1 MKLTCKEA
9 SRLVSQGLDRRLG
22 WYDRLR
28 LSLHLKICDACV
40 NFKNQMAFLRKAMA
54 RLVDLSS
61 KP

>member
-1 MKLTCKEA
+1 
-9 SRLVSQGLDRRLG
+9 VSQGLDRQLG

-28 LSLHLKICDACV
+28 LHLHLKICDACL

-54 RLVDLSS
+54 RLVDPSS